1 MKKLIP
7 FYSSVNHPPEM
18 HIIASRAIKM
28 SGVSGNK
35 SVQAIVP
42 LSDNNRDKRKI
53 SAIPATCV
61 SFLLFL
67 LLLLTISQNG
77 FAQNIIS
84 VEPKDGD
91 VNVKP
96 DIELT
101 ITFDVPIEA
110 GKGQIEVF
118 ENNKSADKINVKS
131 NFVTITGN
139 KAVVEIKK
147 DLKPGASIYVIV
159 PDGAFVDESGN
170 DIKGITDPEA
180 WNYSVEGV
188 TDETP
193 PVITDLSPADEEA
206 NVPIDADLTLI
217 FDEEVVK
224 GTGNIVIYQGTTTQT
239 IAVTNGAVSING
251 NQVTIDPALDFAS
264 ATPVYVTIQ
273 AGAFTDVD
281 GNAFEGIISNTTW
294 NFYTEDTTSPAI
306 TTLAPADN
314 STGVAIDADLVLT
327 FTENIQAGTGNI
339 IINQGTTSQTIAV
352 TDAAVSIADN
362 VVTIDPSD
370 FPNSASVS
378 ITIPEG
384 AFTDEAGNEFAG
396 IAASEW
402 RFTTQAPADN
412 QPPTVTSYAPLDNAT
427 GVVLSSDLVLTFSE
441 TVVKGAGTILLS
453 QGTTTQT
460 IPVSDNAVTVNGNVV
475 TIDPPTDFPSQSAV
489 SVQIA
494 GGAFTDVAGNDYAGI
509 TSPDSWNFTSEDKTA
524 PVVTTFSPADNFIGV
539 EANAN
544 LVLTFSENMQKGT
557 GTITLHQGLTSQQI
571 AVGSTAVTVNDN
583 IITIDPPTDF
593 PFLATVWVEIP
604 AGAFIDISDNAYE
617 GISAAN
623 EWNFTV
629 IALIDTTDPTL
640 TATTPAD
647 EASKVGIA
655 DNLQLTFSEP
665 VQKGS
670 GTITITQGTTSQLIA
685 VSDGV
690 VAVNGS
696 TVTIDP
702 L

>member
-1 MKKLIP
+1 
-7 FYSSVNHPPEM
+7 M
-18 HIIASRAIKM
+18 HFIASQAIKM

-35 SVQAIVP
+35 SLQAIVP
-42 LSDNNRDKRKI
+42 LSDNNIGKRKI

-67 LLLLTISQNG
+67 LLLLTISQNVQ
-77 FAQNIIS
+77 AQNIIS

-139 KAVVEIKK
+139 KAVIEIKK

-193 PVITDLSPADEEA
+193 PVITDLSPSDEEA
-206 NVPIDADLTLI
+206 NVPIDANLTLI

-239 IAVTNGAVSING
+239 IAVTETEVVVNG

-264 ATPVYVTIQ
+264 VTPVYVTIQ

-281 GNAFEGIISNTTW
+281 GNAFAGITNNTTW
-294 NFYTEDTTSPAI
+294 NFDTEDISAPTLTATT
-306 TTLAPADN
+306 PADN
-314 STGVAIDADLVLT
+314 STNVAIDADLVLT

-339 IINQGTTSQTIAV
+339 VINQGASSQTIAV
-352 TDAAVSIADN
+352 TDAAVSITGN
-362 VVTIDPSD
+362 QVTINPTN

-378 ITIPEG
+378 ITVAEG

-475 TIDPPTDFPSQSAV
+475 TIDPPHR
-489 SVQIA
+489 
-494 GGAFTDVAGNDYAGI
+494 
-509 TSPDSWNFTSEDKTA
+509 
-524 PVVTTFSPADNFIGV
+524 FS
-539 EANAN
+539 
-544 LVLTFSENMQKGT
+544 FSECCQC
-557 GTITLHQGLTSQQI
+557 
-571 AVGSTAVTVNDN
+571 
-583 IITIDPPTDF
+583 
-593 PFLATVWVEIP
+593 
-604 AGAFIDISDNAYE
+604 SDCWR
-617 GISAAN
+617 G
-623 EWNFTV
+623 FHR
-629 IALIDTTDPTL
+629 
-640 TATTPAD
+640 
-647 EASKVGIA
+647 
-655 DNLQLTFSEP
+655 
-665 VQKGS
+665 S
-670 GTITITQGTTSQLIA
+670 GRK
-685 VSDGV
+685 
-690 VAVNGS
+690 
-696 TVTIDP
+696 
-702 L
+702 